1 MTEPG
6 IKLSNSIDMK
16 NVFLDSTKMTYLL
29 YADDYYLENWFDW
42 VRDSS
47 NSPNANA
54 KSNAADY
61 SNYVLKIRC
70 ELAQQNNACG
80 FLSGS
85 NGAVMI
91 ASDSATGEIVAAA
104 NDATTIV
111 SNTYVLKKAEWD
123 TWVAGPE
130 FPIFST
136 TTYGTPNTSINDP
149 YFQFFYCGG
158 SRDHIYTCYKYQPT
172 AGSDGN
178 PRFDTD
184 STGVKGVYYTSG
196 TTPELK
202 ATTLEGALMG
212 ASTAAIALTAGIV
225 SMAF

>member
-1 MTEPG
+1 MTEPA
-6 IKLSNSIDMK
+6 IKLSNSVDMTK
-16 NVFLDSTKMTYLL
+16 VFLDSTKMTYLL

-47 NSPNANA
+47 NKPNANA
-54 KSNAADY
+54 KLNAANY

-91 ASDSATGEIVAAA
+91 ASDSSTGEIVAAA
-104 NDATTIV
+104 NDAATIV
-111 SNTYVLKKAEWD
+111 SNTYVMKKAEWD
-123 TWVAGPE
+123 TWLTT
-130 FPIFST
+130 FPIFSGT
-136 TTYGTPNTSINDP
+136 TFGTANTSVNDP

-172 AGSDGN
+172 DSSDGN

-196 TTPELK
+196 VTPELK
-202 ATTLEGALMG
+202 AVTLTGALMG
-212 ASTAAIALTAGIV
+212 ASTAALALTAGIV